1 MYYIN
6 SLIEVCHSLTIYYI
20 CRYECLGYFNV
31 LSVPMSGQV
40 PVHGLVTHKGVPNAT
55 QTFCHMKWT
64 TWGQKEEVG
73 RAWRINPTWLTCVGS
88 ARSLDTAVS
97 LTSEAAQYKD
107 QIYALTCI
115 PTWLHP
121 SIWLINRTVYHVP
134 PMCPQKYNNFM
145 NSACTYTHLYYFCFN
160 L

>member
-1 MYYIN
+1 MQC
-6 SLIEVCHSLTIYYI
+6 SLIEECHSLTIYHI

-40 PVHGLVTHKGVPNAT
+40 PVHGLVTHKGVPNAM

-97 LTSEAAQYKD
+97 LMSEAAQYERPDLCSNMHPDLKKAD
-107 QIYALTCI
+107 YIQIDR
-115 PTWLHP
+115 
-121 SIWLINRTVYHVP
+121 SMWLINRTVYHVP

-145 NSACTYTHLYYFCFN
+145 NSACT
-160 L
+160 